1 MHASAPICSRQ
12 LQLEAADARG
22 KAPWRLTLLRATA
35 SPVFEAAI
43 VGIVVA
49 NTAALA
55 ADHEGISDALSG
67 HLATANVVFS
77 VAFAVE
83 MALKLIGVWA

>member
-1 MHASAPICSRQ
+1 
-12 LQLEAADARG
+12 
-22 KAPWRLTLLRATA
+22 
-35 SPVFEAAI
+35 VFEAAI
-43 VGIVVA
+43 VGIVLA

-55 ADHEGISDALSG
+55 ADHEGISDTLSG

-83 MALKLIGVWA
+83 MALKLIGAWA